1 MNYYVL
7 DKEII
12 IAARKRYLVFDA
24 STLLLK
30 KIEDGHLSKINYLS
44 HCKNLFMFA
53 KENQEKIIEFADST
67 KIKYFDLLPN
77 SNSNKY
83 EFIS

>member
-24 STLLLK
+24 NTLLLK
-30 KIEDGHLSKINYLS
+30 RIEDGHLSKINYLS
-44 HCKNLFMFA
+44 HSKNLFMFA
-53 KENQEKIIEFADST
+53 KENQEKIIEFADSA
-67 KIKYFDLLPN
+67 KIKYYDLLPN
-77 SNSNKY
+77 SN
-83 EFIS
+83 